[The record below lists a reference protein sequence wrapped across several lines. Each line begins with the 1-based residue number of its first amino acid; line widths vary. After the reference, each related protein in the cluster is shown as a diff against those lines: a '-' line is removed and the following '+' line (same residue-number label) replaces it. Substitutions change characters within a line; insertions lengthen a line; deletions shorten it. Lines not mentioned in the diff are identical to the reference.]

1 MPTIGSI
8 ARPASE
14 ERRATAGTARKNG
27 VDRKVT
33 SDAPPSSPTIHQT

>member
-14 ERRATAGTARKNG
+14 ERRPIAGTARKNG
-27 VDRKVT
+27 VDIRVKQE
-33 SDAPPSSPTIHQT
+33 AQPSFPTIHQT